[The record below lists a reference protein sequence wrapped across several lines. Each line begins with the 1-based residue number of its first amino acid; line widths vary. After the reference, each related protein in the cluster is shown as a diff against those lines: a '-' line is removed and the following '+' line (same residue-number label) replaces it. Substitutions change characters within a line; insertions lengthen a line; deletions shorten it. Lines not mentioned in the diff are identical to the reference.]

1 MGVGAGWRAPLSR
14 RFLVSTD
21 PDHPL
26 APVQV
31 GTLTSLFPIAYGMSK
46 FVSGVLGARSS
57 PTVMLAG
64 GLMATA
70 AVNVAFGFGSGMGWF
85 CAFWALN
92 GVLQGFGGPCCA
104 RILTSW
110 FATKERGTY
119 WG

>member
-1 MGVGAGWRAPLSR
+1 MAGAVSAPFP
-14 RFLVSTD
+14 RFD
-21 PDHPL
+21 RPDHPL